1 MADYY
6 SRQRRK
12 NITVGLFVVLGI
24 CAFVYM
30 VALFQDLPIAFTK
43 ARSFEIKVQF
53 PSSPGISENT
63 PIRFCGYEIGR
74 VTSVSYPQLRQ
85 DVHDPNLTYHQS
97 LVIMSI
103 NKKHKDIPSNVE
115 IKIMKRG
122 LGSSY
127 IEMSVDPL
135 KSLEPL
141 VSGKPETVY
150 LCQDCPVFQGFISSA
165 SEFFPEATQKK
176 AEEMVDNFSVLL
188 KNANIIIGDESNQQ
202 NIKQLLANTSDA
214 MDQATKTLEE
224 IKRFTIAGESTF
236 KNVSE
241 QTGNLSK
248 SITLVADELT
258 LTLRE
263 MRNVLSK
270 ANSGSGSA
278 AKLLN
283 DGKFYENLLD
293 SSEQLRQSLA
303 QLRKLLTESRDN
315 GIPLKLK

>member
-6 SRQRRK
+6 SQQRRK
-12 NITVGLFVVLGI
+12 NIIVGLFVVLGL

-43 ARSFEIKVQF
+43 SRSFEIKVQF
-53 PSSPGISENT
+53 ASAPGISNNT
-63 PIRFCGYEIGR
+63 PVRFCGYEIGR

-85 DVHDPNLTYHQS
+85 DVLKPSLTYHQS
-97 LVIMSI
+97 LVVMSI
-103 NKKHKDIPSNVE
+103 NKKHKDIPSNVD

-127 IEMSVDPL
+127 IEMNIDPL
-135 KSLEPL
+135 KPSKPL
-141 VSGKPETVY
+141 IPDKPETVY
-150 LCQDCPVFQGFISSA
+150 LCQSCPVFQGSISSA
-165 SEFFPEATQKK
+165 SEFFPEETQKK
-176 AEEMVDNFSVLL
+176 AEEMVENFSMLL
-188 KNANIIIGDESNQQ
+188 KNANIIIGDKSNQQ
-202 NIKQLLANTSDA
+202 NIKLLLANTKDA
-214 MDQATKTLEE
+214 MDQATETLKE
-224 IKRFTIAGESTF
+224 IKDFTTAGKSTF
-236 KNVSE
+236 ENVSN
-241 QTGNLSK
+241 QTSKLSK

-263 MRNVLSK
+263 MRSVLNK
-270 ANSGSGSA
+270 ANSGDGSA

-283 DGKFYENLLD
+283 DGEFYENLLD
-293 SSEQLRQSLA
+293 GSEQLRQALA